1 MELHTITPNFLR
13 CTSNIT
19 YLSFQLQG
27 AYIVEQAN
35 DPPPGMDLGGGAKFL
50 ANSLKILSIFFQFFQ
65 DFSNFFKCPPYKKN
79 PGSTPDAWLRFSQYD
94 LWEIW
99 NCFLLHT

>member
-50 ANSLKILSIFFQFFQ
+50 ANSLKILSIFFQFFKIFPI
-65 DFSNFFKCPPYKKN
+65 FSKAPPPTKILDPPLCEGDSSKSRT
-79 PGSTPDAWLRFSQYD
+79 GT
-94 LWEIW
+94 
-99 NCFLLHT
+99 